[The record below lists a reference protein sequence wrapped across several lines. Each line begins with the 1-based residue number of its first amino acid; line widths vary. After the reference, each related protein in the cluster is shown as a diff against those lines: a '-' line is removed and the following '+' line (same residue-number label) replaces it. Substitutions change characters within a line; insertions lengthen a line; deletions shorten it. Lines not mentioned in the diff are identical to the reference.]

1 MAVDPRLVARLVR
14 QWVSFD
20 RDDGSD
26 VGGSI
31 GRHPQNG
38 NDRRPLA
45 REPVGST

>member
-31 GRHPQNG
+31 GRTPGTG
-38 NDRRPLA
+38 NDEWPLA
-45 REPVGST
+45 RGSRGST

>member
-31 GRHPQNG
+31 GRASGTG
-38 NDRRPLA
+38 NDEWPL
-45 REPVGST
+45 VQGSLGST